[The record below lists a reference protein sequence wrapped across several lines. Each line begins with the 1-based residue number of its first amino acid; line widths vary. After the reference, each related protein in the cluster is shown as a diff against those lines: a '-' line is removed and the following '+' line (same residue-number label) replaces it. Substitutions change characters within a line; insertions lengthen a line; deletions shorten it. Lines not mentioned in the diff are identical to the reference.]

1 MVYQSQEDSG
11 LCPTLFYIDKYRAQ
25 RAIESPNKFWAM
37 ILDELLAIPVDATNA
52 TVQGVEMKL
61 ISNAQAEILINND
74 AEDEK
79 THECILKNGRFLF
92 ESENGE
98 LKALYKVQK

>member
-1 MVYQSQEDSG
+1 
-11 LCPTLFYIDKYRAQ
+11 
-25 RAIESPNKFWAM
+25 M
-37 ILDELLAIPVDATNA
+37 ILDELLAIPADATNA
-52 TVQGVEMKL
+52 TVQGVEMKV
-61 ISNAQAEILINND
+61 ISNERAEMLLNND

-92 ESENGE
+92 ELENGE

>member
-1 MVYQSQEDSG
+1 
-11 LCPTLFYIDKYRAQ
+11 
-25 RAIESPNKFWAM
+25 M
-37 ILDELLAIPVDATNA
+37 ILEELLAIPADATNA

-61 ISNAQAEILINND
+61 ISNEQAEVLINND

-98 LKALYKVQK
+98 LKSLYKVQD

>member
-1 MVYQSQEDSG
+1 
-11 LCPTLFYIDKYRAQ
+11 
-25 RAIESPNKFWAM
+25 M
-37 ILDELLAIPVDATNA
+37 ILDELLAIPADATNA

-61 ISNAQAEILINND
+61 ISNAQAEMLINND

>member
-1 MVYQSQEDSG
+1 MSHAFRFG
-11 LCPTLFYIDKYRAQ
+11 KYRAQ
-25 RAIESPNKFWAM
+25 GDIESPNKFWAM
-37 ILDELLAIPVDATNA
+37 ILDELLAIPADATNA
-52 TVQGVEMKL
+52 TIQGVEMQV
-61 ISNAQAEILINND
+61 ISTEQADKMLVEDAND
-74 AEDEK
+74 DK